1 MTRPIAVLLLAAAVF
16 GTLIGYSRFVASLPS
31 LRSEYHEPPA
41 ADGTF
46 RLELTLSF
54 DAEQDAF
61 SLPDDP
67 SLLVRL
73 GGHDLLRRTDRVSA
87 TEKIAVANP
96 PGIVA
101 GRNAFYVRAVP
112 DKEAIARP
120 CAVQLRILRD
130 DQLLREMTLWS
141 QPGDVVSGEV
151 QIDLSE
157 SAASQQSGEGGQS

>member
-1 MTRPIAVLLLAAAVF
+1 MTRPIAVLLLAALVF
-16 GTLIGYSRFVASLPS
+16 GTLTGYSRFVASLPS
-31 LRSEYHEPPA
+31 LRSEHHEPPP
-41 ADGTF
+41 ADGSF

-54 DAEQDAF
+54 DAATDAF

-67 SLLVRL
+67 SLLIRL
-73 GGHDLLRRTDRVSA
+73 GGHDLLRRTNPVSA
-87 TEKIAVANP
+87 TETIAVTNP

-101 GRNAFYVRAVP
+101 GRNAFYVRAIP

-130 DQLLREMTLWS
+130 DQLLRETTLWS

-151 QIDLSE
+151 HIDLSE
-157 SAASQQSGEGGQS
+157 TVPPQASSEGGHS